1 MRAWRWAGRGW
12 IVACLA
18 FLYLPILLVVA
29 WSFNAGRLAA
39 VWSGF
44 SLRWYEALFHDE
56 ALLQALGVT
65 VRVAVLSATLATVLG
80 LCAGLGLARPRRLPA
95 PGLFATAVYAPLV
108 LPDVLLGLSLLLLF
122 VSAGVA
128 RGFWTVAIAH
138 ATGAVAYVAVVV
150 QARLARVDPSL
161 EEAAQDLGAGPVK
174 AFVTVTLPLIAPAVA
189 AGWLLAFSLSLDDL
203 VLASFTA
210 GPGSTTL
217 PMRLYSQ
224 IRLGVNPEINAAS
237 TLMILAA
244 ATAAGTYA
252 LVLRRTR
259 NLGSA

>member
-1 MRAWRWAGRGW
+1 MNPWRWAGRGW
-12 IVACLA
+12 IAACLL
-18 FLYLPILLVVA
+18 FLYMPILLVVG
-29 WSFNAGRLAA
+29 WSFNAGRLVT

-44 SLRWYEALFHDE
+44 SLRWYAALFEDV
-56 ALLQALGVT
+56 ALLDALGVT
-65 VRVAVLSATLATVLG
+65 LRVALLSASVATVLG
-80 LCAGLGLARPRRLPA
+80 VCAGLGLARRARLP
-95 PGLFATAVYAPLV
+95 GFATAIYAPLV

-122 VSAGVA
+122 VSAGIA
-128 RGFWTVAIAH
+128 RGFWSVAIAH
-138 ATGAVAYVAVVV
+138 ATAAVAYVAVVV

-161 EEAAQDLGAGPVK
+161 EEAAQDLGAGPGWT
-174 AFVTVTLPLIAPAVA
+174 FLSITLPIIAPAVA

-224 IRLGVNPEINAAS
+224 IRLGVTPEINAVS

-244 ATAAGTYA
+244 GAAAGVYA
-252 LVLRRTR
+252 LALRRSGQR
-259 NLGSA
+259 EP